1 MRTGAIT
8 VDASHSRST
17 AEGGQAM
24 YEAIVSPQEDLFV
37 AVRPGHSKG
46 MSLPAA
52 YYAELLDRNEAGL
65 PVPDWF
71 VDGARRQWTIDL
83 AGQRVDTAL
92 AVRSP
97 STAAVTYSRAT
108 YEINKGCNFSCEHC
122 YLELRPFE
130 GLALPDKLRLI
141 DMLAEVGV
149 FWFQI
154 TGGEPLIDPDF
165 PAVYERAHQA
175 GMMIEILTNGS
186 RLSRPHLVSLFQN
199 RPPHRIVV
207 SLYGA
212 SPATAD
218 RLTRTK
224 GAFTN
229 MHAGVRAATAAGLPV
244 QLTIIITR
252 HNVDEVDAM
261 RALAGS
267 LNVPTKEYGMLSPT
281 YTGAPGPLDAQAP
294 GFLDASFLESAAP
307 GALGDAGAFDSCPAG
322 HTFFHVDP
330 HGLATMCK
338 IGRDN
343 PVHLMAEGIDGLLRL
358 PAIADA
364 QMLRTGGCT
373 GCSLT
378 STCRV
383 CRPLAR
389 IYQEAKAPLHSYCQ
403 HGERTPA

>member
-1 MRTGAIT
+1 
-8 VDASHSRST
+8 
-17 AEGGQAM
+17 M
-24 YEAIVSPQEDLFV
+24 YEAIVSPQEDLFM
-37 AVRPGHSKG
+37 AVRPGHSRG

-52 YYAELLDRNEAGL
+52 YYAELQDRNDAGR
-65 PVPDWF
+65 PVPEWF
-71 VDGARRQWTIDL
+71 IDGARRQWNIDL
-83 AGQRVDTAL
+83 TGQRVDDAL
-92 AVRSP
+92 AVRAP
-97 STAAVTYSRAT
+97 STAAVSYSRAT

-130 GLALPDKLRLI
+130 GLPLPDKLRLI
-141 DMLAEVGV
+141 DMLVQMGV

-186 RLSRPHLVSLFQN
+186 RLARPHLMNLFRN
-199 RPPHRIVV
+199 RPPHKIVV

-212 SPATAD
+212 TPATAD
-218 RLTRTK
+218 RLTRTR

-229 MHAGVRAATAAGLPV
+229 MHAGVQTARAAELPV
-244 QLTIIITR
+244 ELTIIITR

-261 RALAGS
+261 RALADS
-267 LNVPTKEYGMLSPT
+267 LGVPTKEYGLMSPT
-281 YTGAPGPLDAQAP
+281 YTGTAGPLEAQAP
-294 GFLDASFLESAAP
+294 DFLGSNFLESAAP
-307 GALGDAGAFDSCPAG
+307 GQLGGPAEFDSCPAG

-343 PVHLMAEGIDGLLRL
+343 PVHLMAEGPDGLLRL

-373 GCSLT
+373 GCTLT

-403 HGERTPA
+403 HGERTRA